1 MGEAFI
7 IEKAMIFFMSPYS
20 PFVLNSSKVSFS
32 LSAKR
37 VRVSRAPQLPQKL
50 RSDGT
55 TFPQSGQWRSAEAL
69 KELSDKGGWDFDFR
83 LTKKKIPTP
92 TPVTNTKPKTI
103 NPRELSE
110 RISKVAVIVT
120 ELVSVPVF
128 QRVIYHFPEE
138 SFF

>member
-55 TFPQSGQWRSAEAL
+55 TFPQSGQ
-69 KELSDKGGWDFDFR
+69 
-83 LTKKKIPTP
+83 
-92 TPVTNTKPKTI
+92 
-103 NPRELSE
+103 
-110 RISKVAVIVT
+110 
-120 ELVSVPVF
+120 
-128 QRVIYHFPEE
+128 
-138 SFF
+138 